1 MRFPVL
7 AALIVFAAAPLP
19 AAPVSA
25 LDPASA
31 PVAAPAPVYAEIA
44 ALVVSY
50 DHTDAKVDGLIAAT
64 LKALTE
70 ADSDVAAMDKEYPG
84 LIAAVGDAMRPV
96 MLRGVEQSMP
106 GYRADL
112 AAMYARNLSAPEA
125 REFADFLAEPGSRAF
140 FGAAVRR
147 VNYQSIANDLVAERD
162 VSATSLSRDVRNAA
176 TQVVAEAT
184 PDQIK
189 RVEAFFTTPL
199 GRKLL
204 AMRDQKSAVDLK
216 WANMEMPG
224 IEQEMEQIV
233 IETMVSHVGKTDPE
247 LAKGMRELLAKEQAG
262 KKTAT

>member
-1 MRFPVL
+1 MGYLRLVAAAALL
-7 AALIVFAAAPLP
+7 AASPLWAAPDAPPVP
-19 AAPVSA
+19 ATAT
-25 LDPASA
+25 
-31 PVAAPAPVYAEIA
+31 APVYAEIA
-44 ALVVSY
+44 ALVVSD

-147 VNYQSIANDLVAERD
+147 VNY
-162 VSATSLSRDVRNAA
+162 
-176 TQVVAEAT
+176 
-184 PDQIK
+184 
-189 RVEAFFTTPL
+189 
-199 GRKLL
+199 
-204 AMRDQKSAVDLK
+204 
-216 WANMEMPG
+216 
-224 IEQEMEQIV
+224 
-233 IETMVSHVGKTDPE
+233 
-247 LAKGMRELLAKEQAG
+247 
-262 KKTAT
+262 